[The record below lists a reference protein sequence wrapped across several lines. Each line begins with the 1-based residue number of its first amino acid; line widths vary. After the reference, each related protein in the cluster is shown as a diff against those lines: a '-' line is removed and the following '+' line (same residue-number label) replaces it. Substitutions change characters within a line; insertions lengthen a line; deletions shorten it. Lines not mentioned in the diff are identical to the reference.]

1 MKLGRAFGRVAVV
14 CMLVFGMTL
23 VPVCAAGEGAAAAA
37 VQPRFNNI
45 SAATL
50 TLGLDDDHVAYCGI
64 SIAPYPHGSGMSGL
78 MRIYEG
84 SDTSGNA
91 LAIWPVSDYEEPFAA
106 EFTYQ
111 CKVGKTYTVEF
122 TGYAYSNNGTA
133 ADRLELTVTDKCKR

>member
-23 VPVCAAGEGAAAAA
+23 VPVCAAGEGAAAA
-37 VQPRFNNI
+37 VQPRFGNI
-45 SAATL
+45 SEATL
-50 TLGLDDDHVAYCGI
+50 TLGFDDDHVAHCGI
-64 SIAPYPHGSGMSGL
+64 GVSPYPHGSGISGL
-78 MRIYEG
+78 MKIYEG
-84 SDTSGNA
+84 SSTDGKLLEA
-91 LAIWPVSDYEEPFAA
+91 WPVSDYDEPFMA